1 MEKKHATNGKL
12 RTFLKKNVYYII
24 LAICLIAIAA
34 MIAVTVI
41 TRSNTSADVTP
52 AGPTDNVDPVDV
64 EPGEP
69 SDPGKTD
76 EPTQPSEPEKPVAI
90 VFASP
95 VRDANVQKDYAMDSL
110 VWHKTLRQYS
120 VHDGI
125 DFAGNDGDS
134 VLAVYG
140 GTVTAVDYDVLNGY
154 VVKIKHNDRLTSSY
168 ACLNEPTVVVGQTVQ
183 KGEAIGTMGLTSG
196 KEYLEG
202 AHVHFSLLKDGEIS
216 DPYEYLSLGDK

>member
-1 MEKKHATNGKL
+1 MEKKHETNGKL

-24 LAICLIAIAA
+24 LGACLLAIAA
-34 MIAVTVI
+34 MITVAIVTKA
-41 TRSNTSADVTP
+41 NENNDVTP
-52 AGPTDNVDPVDV
+52 VGPSENVEPEQNEPNEPSDPNDPN

-69 SDPGKTD
+69 SET
-76 EPTQPSEPEKPVAI
+76 EKPTAI

-95 VRDANVQKDYAMDSL
+95 VKDANVQKDYTMDTL
-110 VWHKTLRQYS
+110 VWHKTLKQYS

-125 DFAGNDGDS
+125 DFAGKDGDI
-134 VLAVYG
+134 VLAAYG

-154 VVKIKHNDRLTSSY
+154 VVTIKHNDELTTTY
-168 ACLNEPTVVVGQTVQ
+168 ASMNEPTVVVGQTVK
-183 KGEAIGTMGLTSG
+183 KGEAIGTMGVTSG

-202 AHVHFSLLKDGEIS
+202 AHVHFSLYKNGKIA